1 MKSPRKYL
9 LAVCALA
16 IGFAAPALQ
25 AEPDSTP
32 PAKGA
37 KGDPGARMQ
46 KLLGLS
52 DEQAEKIK
60 AIHADERAQLDALKA
75 KEGDPKSKREEMK
88 AIRAAT
94 QTKVDALLT
103 AEQREKAEK
112 MRREM
117 KERME
122 KRKAEKGEKENKG
135 SPDQPDAAE

>member
-9 LAVCALA
+9 LAVCVFA
-16 IGFAAPALQ
+16 IGFAAPVLQ
-25 AEPDSTP
+25 AEPDSPP

-88 AIRAAT
+88 AIREAT
-94 QTKVDALLT
+94 QTKVDAILT
-103 AEQREKAEK
+103 AEQREKAAK
-112 MRREM
+112 MRQEM

-122 KRKAEKGEKENKG
+122 KRKADKEGKG
-135 SPDQPDAAE
+135 SPDQSDAAE